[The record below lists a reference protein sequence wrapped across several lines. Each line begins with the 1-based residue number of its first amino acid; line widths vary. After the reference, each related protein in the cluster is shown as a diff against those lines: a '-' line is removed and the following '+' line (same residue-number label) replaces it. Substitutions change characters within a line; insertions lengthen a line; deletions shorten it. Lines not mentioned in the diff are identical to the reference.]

1 MKFSGNLIEMFN
13 LYTIPLMFLSIFILD
28 RGEQYEN
35 PFFDEEL
42 MESDMLYH
50 METPPYLLF
59 ISISSVYPY
68 VKYEEQSADINDY
81 HLLILNTLKSKIE
94 KKRIRDLEFH
104 IITTHKC
111 CRCVLRTLLSEE
123 ISYLKKMKTI
133 RNHFVHREW
142 EQIGKFYD
150 TFRLCKLFGVLSSVL
165 EKTERAACQ
174 AGILSK

>member
-1 MKFSGNLIEMFN
+1 MKIHFLMKDLGESG
-13 LYTIPLMFLSIFILD
+13 
-28 RGEQYEN
+28 
-35 PFFDEEL
+35 
-42 MESDMLYH
+42 MLYH

-59 ISISSVYPY
+59 TSISSVCPY

-81 HLLILNTLKSKIE
+81 CLLILNTLKSKIE
-94 KKRIRDLEFH
+94 KKRIRDIEFH

-133 RNHFVHREW
+133 RNPFVHRKW

-150 TFRLCKLFGVLSSVL
+150 TFRLCELFGVLSSVL

-174 AGILSK
+174 AGILSE